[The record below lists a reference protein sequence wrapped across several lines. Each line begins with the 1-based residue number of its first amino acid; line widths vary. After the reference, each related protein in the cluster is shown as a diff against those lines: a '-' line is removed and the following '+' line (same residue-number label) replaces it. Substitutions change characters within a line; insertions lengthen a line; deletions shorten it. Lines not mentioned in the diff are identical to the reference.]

1 MADKIMEESRL
12 KFAFPEKCTVVK
24 FDDTTF
30 YRDYFNKLPEAKG
43 VDFISVDND
52 KIAFITVLEMKEI
65 VDGEL
70 YRIIKNVIQHTRL
83 LMWKEETAWILKWHR
98 K

>member
-43 VDFISVDND
+43 VDFISVGALTHSVKGLDMSFKACD
-52 KIAFITVLEMKEI
+52 
-65 VDGEL
+65 
-70 YRIIKNVIQHTRL
+70 
-83 LMWKEETAWILKWHR
+83 
-98 K
+98 

>member
-1 MADKIMEESRL
+1 MEESRL

-52 KIAFITVLEMKEI
+52 KIAFIEVKKIYMQNIMKKLFQSGKI
-65 VDGEL
+65 SL
-70 YRIIKNVIQHTRL
+70 KN
-83 LMWKEETAWILKWHR
+83 KSY
-98 K
+98 